1 MKYHSSGTKLD
12 REKKNSNRTQITIS
26 DRRRLMYASP
36 AISDAK
42 KEYPTLFNCDQM
54 VAEFEKIL
62 GLQQSIAPN
71 ATANFHQVTEGIL
84 QEAKQKAVG
93 KKIEELLATSVRQFE

>member
-1 MKYHSSGTKLD
+1 
-12 REKKNSNRTQITIS
+12 
-26 DRRRLMYASP
+26 
-36 AISDAK
+36 
-42 KEYPTLFNCDQM
+42 M
-54 VAEFEKIL
+54 VAEFENIF

-93 KKIEELLATSVRQFE
+93 KKIEEVLATSVRLLA